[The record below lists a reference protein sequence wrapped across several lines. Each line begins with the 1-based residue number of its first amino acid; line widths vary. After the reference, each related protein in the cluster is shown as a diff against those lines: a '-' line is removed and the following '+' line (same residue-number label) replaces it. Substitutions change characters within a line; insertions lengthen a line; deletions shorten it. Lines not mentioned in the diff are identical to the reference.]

1 MVPVVLMFVVFF
13 SFPFIIL
20 FQYFV
25 FLSVPSLLPS
35 VLLSFSLSLSLSLS
49 HTLYHTLSHSITLLH
64 ISSKVR
70 AGYAQAWFDGT
81 VHTAANAA
89 ILGVLGYG
97 GTMVLS
103 GSISAGDLASFLL
116 YSMLVAGNIS
126 ALSSTYADVMR
137 AVGASGRVFAIIDR
151 KPDMPSIMERTNV
164 MNGSAE
170 EEKSNVEKRESKTQ
184 ADEVQPLSIDF
195 SNVTFS
201 YPLRPEMNILGPH
214 FNLQVEEGEV
224 LALVG
229 GSGSGKSTVA
239 ALLTRLY
246 DVDNVGG
253 AVSVGGMNIAELN
266 PQELRESVGIVSQEP
281 VLFATTIMENIRY
294 GRLGATDE
302 EVMVAA
308 EAARV
313 MEFATNFPEGL
324 NTEVGSRGTQL
335 SGGQKQRVAVARV
348 ILKDPPIVI
357 LDEATSALD
366 AESEHHVQS
375 AIAKIMDGRTVSFFH
390 SKFTFFYFFLFIFF
404 GMLFF
409 FFLSHS
415 LTVFLSSSSFLFPS
429 LFLFLPLPLPL
440 SPPCSFAQVISIAHR
455 LSTIRTA
462 DRIAVLKDGVVI
474 EEGTFDN
481 LSSKKEGGAFRDLMQ
496 RQLTGS

>member
-35 VLLSFSLSLSLSLS
+35 VLLSFSLSLSLSLT

-390 SKFTFFYFFLFIFF
+390 SKFTFFYFFFIYFFWHAIFF
-404 GMLFF
+404 FSLS
-409 FFLSHS
+409 LSHCI
-415 LTVFLSSSSFLFPS
+415 S
-429 LFLFLPLPLPL
+429 LFLFLPLPLSLPL
-440 SPPCSFAQVISIAHR
+440 PSSSSSSFSSLLLRAGHLYRTSAVNNKNGRSNCSA
-455 LSTIRTA
+455 
-462 DRIAVLKDGVVI
+462 
-474 EEGTFDN
+474 EGWCCD
-481 LSSKKEGGAFRDLMQ
+481 
-496 RQLTGS
+496 

>member
-1 MVPVVLMFVVFF
+1 
-13 SFPFIIL
+13 
-20 FQYFV
+20 
-25 FLSVPSLLPS
+25 
-35 VLLSFSLSLSLSLS
+35 
-49 HTLYHTLSHSITLLH
+49 
-64 ISSKVR
+64 
-70 AGYAQAWFDGT
+70 
-81 VHTAANAA
+81 
-89 ILGVLGYG
+89 
-97 GTMVLS
+97 MVLS

-409 FFLSHS
+409 FFFFLFFFLACYFFFFS
-415 LTVFLSSSSFLFPS
+415 LTLSLYFSLPLPSSSPLSSSSFLF
-429 LFLFLPLPLPL
+429 LFLFLLPAPSRRSSL
-440 SPPCSFAQVISIAHR
+440 SHIGCQ
-455 LSTIRTA
+455 
-462 DRIAVLKDGVVI
+462 
-474 EEGTFDN
+474 
-481 LSSKKEGGAFRDLMQ
+481 Q
-496 RQLTGS
+496 

>member
-1 MVPVVLMFVVFF
+1 
-13 SFPFIIL
+13 
-20 FQYFV
+20 
-25 FLSVPSLLPS
+25 
-35 VLLSFSLSLSLSLS
+35 
-49 HTLYHTLSHSITLLH
+49 
-64 ISSKVR
+64 
-70 AGYAQAWFDGT
+70 
-81 VHTAANAA
+81 
-89 ILGVLGYG
+89 
-97 GTMVLS
+97 MVLS

-164 MNGSAE
+164 MSSSAE

-294 GRLGATDE
+294 GRLGASDE
-302 EVMVAA
+302 EVMAAA

-375 AIAKIMDGRTVSFFH
+375 AIAKIMDGRTVSFFILIL
-390 SKFTFFYFFLFIFF
+390 SFFLLFFLFFFVFLACYFFLT
-404 GMLFF
+404 
-409 FFLSHS
+409 HS
-415 LTVFLSSSSFLFPS
+415 LRYLTVFLSSSSFLFLS
-429 LFLFLPLPLPL
+429 LFL
-440 SPPCSFAQVISIAHR
+440 
-455 LSTIRTA
+455 
-462 DRIAVLKDGVVI
+462 
-474 EEGTFDN
+474 
-481 LSSKKEGGAFRDLMQ
+481 LSSSFSSLLFLAGHLYRTSAVNNKNGGSNCSAEGWCCD
-496 RQLTGS
+496 